1 MRAIFFG
8 TPEFAVPCLEALRE
22 IADVTLVVCQ
32 PDRPAGRG
40 LTITAPPVKQRAL
53 ELGLTVTQPLKVRT
67 GELAALVR
75 EQRADV
81 ALVVAYGR
89 ILPEDVLRGPRLG
102 CVNVHASILPKYRG
116 AAPITWAIVRGEIES
131 GVALMQ
137 MDVGMD
143 TGPVF
148 EMRTLPIGDE
158 ESAGELSPRL
168 SLLGATMVRETLRR
182 VARGELEARAQDHAI
197 ATAAPILE
205 KAHGKLLWSMD
216 AACIHDHVRGMSP
229 WPTTF
234 TTHAGKRVIV
244 HETRIFGEAP
254 ASAAPGTV
262 VIADKSRVVVACG
275 GGSPLG
281 YVRALPLKPRCIE
294 LVRVQL
300 EGKKKTSAGE
310 WFLGR
315 GVHQGDRL
323 GS

>member
-8 TPEFAVPCLEALRE
+8 TPEFAVPCLDALGE
-22 IADVTLVVCQ
+22 IAEITLVVCQ
-32 PDRPAGRG
+32 PDRPSGRG

-53 ELGLTVTQPLKVRT
+53 ELGLAVAQPVKVRT
-67 GELAALVR
+67 GELAALVH

-89 ILPEDVLRGPRLG
+89 ILPEEVLRAPRLG

-116 AAPITWAIVRGEIES
+116 AAPITWAIARGETES

-148 EMRTLPIGDE
+148 ETRTLPIGDQE
-158 ESAGELSPRL
+158 TAGELSVRL
-168 SLLGATMVRETLRR
+168 SSLGATIVRETLPR
-182 VARGELEARAQDHAI
+182 VVRGELEARAQDHSA
-197 ATAAPILE
+197 ATMAPILE
-205 KAHGKLLWSMD
+205 KAHGELDWSMD
-216 AACIHDHVRGMSP
+216 AACIHDHVRAMSP
-229 WPTTF
+229 WPAAWTK
-234 TTHAGKRVIV
+234 HATKRVIV

-275 GGSPLG
+275 DKRAPG
-281 YVRALPLKPRCIE
+281 YVRSLPPKRRCIE
-294 LVRVQL
+294 LVCVQL
-300 EGKKKTSAGE
+300 EGKKKTTAGE

-315 GVHQGDRL
+315 GVQPSDVL
-323 GS
+323 G